1 VRVLLMSIK
10 PTFSDRIFNGKKRF
24 ELRRTAVR
32 IEEGD
37 VVVVY
42 ASSPVKAIVGAFT
55 VSGVKRGAVRQM
67 WIHHGSDFGVSHDEY
82 TSYFE
87 GADEAYAIEVG
98 ARIPIT
104 PVSLDALRLRYEGF
118 RPPQSFMYWA
128 RALDDLLGKSAV
140 RKIRASQMA
149 IA

>member
-1 VRVLLMSIK
+1 MSIK
-10 PTFSDRIFNGKKRF
+10 PTFSDRIFTGQKRF

-32 IEEGD
+32 LEEGD

-55 VSGVKRGAVRQM
+55 VSGVKRGTVRQM
-67 WIHHGSDFGVSHDEY
+67 WKSHGIDFGVSHDEY
-82 TSYFE
+82 TSYFD
-87 GADEAYAIEVG
+87 GADKAYAIEVG
-98 ARIPIT
+98 DRIQIA

-128 RALDDLLGKSAV
+128 GALDELLGRRALRHLRSAQL
-140 RKIRASQMA
+140 AA
-149 IA
+149 A